1 MKSRKG
7 FVSNSSTTSVV
18 IVGASLDSSEFKDIL
33 VKEFFMTQEFL
44 DDSYHDLSLEEMKE
58 DFGSVNTYELKDFLD
73 NKSELDFYTG
83 YDSEPIYVGIN
94 PTPKS
99 GYKNDKSFMERLKDS
114 HDRVMNIAETVNNCK
129 FFTEEGK
136 KKILESIDWHEE
148 AYRDG

>member
-7 FVSNSSTTSVV
+7 FVSNSSTTSFV

-44 DDSYHDLSLEEMKE
+44 DDSYSDLSLEEIKE
-58 DFGSVNTYELKDFLD
+58 DFDNVNSYELVEFLED
-73 NKSELDFYTG
+73 QSELDFYTG
-83 YDSEPIYVGIN
+83 YDSEPIYVGID
-94 PTPKS
+94 PTPSYEK
-99 GYKNDKSFMERLKDS
+99 GKPFLERLKDS

-136 KKILESIDWHEE
+136 KKILESLDWHEE